1 MEPSAQLDF
10 NLRPLLEQL
19 DQDELSKFK
28 SLLRTLSPQDGLQ
41 HISQTEVD
49 EADGKCLAEILTTRC
64 PLSWVETTTIQVFDK
79 MNRADL
85 SKRAKDEFTATE
97 DVHKFTQRYEKLVPF
112 RDPKMLPGP
121 FPHTVVLHGPAGVGK
136 TTLAKKWMLD
146 WTQDTRSESL
156 NSTLYLSCKEL
167 RRQGPCTFAEL
178 ISKQRPEVQ
187 QAGPEVLAQE
197 QKLLFVIDGFDELR
211 VPSGSLLHDICGDW
225 EQQKPAPVLL
235 GSLLMRKLLPKATLL
250 VTTRPGALRQLRLL
264 VHQPLFI
271 EVEGLLEQDRREYFL
286 QHFEEE
292 DQALRAFEAMRGNP
306 ALLRLGSAPAVCWV
320 VCTCLKL
327 RMDEGADP
335 ALTCR
340 TTTSLFLR
348 FLCGQFPPGPGRSA
362 PQHLPA
368 PLRALCVLAAE
379 GVWTQTSAFDRG
391 DLGRLGVQESD
402 LRPFLD
408 KNLLQVDTDCEGCYV
423 FLHLS
428 VQQFLAAVFYALDS
442 GERAAGVGGRADT
455 GDVQALLSKEERLKN
470 PDLTPV
476 GHFLFGL
483 ANEERARELE
493 ATFGVRVSL
502 GLRQELLTGL
512 SGGHGPFSCR
522 TDVKEAVSC
531 LYESQEESLVKE
543 AAGHV
548 QEVSLHL
555 QSRVDLA
562 QSAFCFKHCGDL
574 RRVSLRVEKGVF
586 LENEGASE
594 PDTWVERS
602 QRDQQAFPFWV
613 ELCSLLSS
621 NRNLIFLD
629 ISHSFLSTSAVRIL
643 CEKIASAPRHLQHV
657 VLKDISPAD
666 AYRNFCAVF
675 GGFESL
681 THLTLQGSDQ
691 KNMLPILCEVLK
703 HPKCNLQYL
712 RLGSCSATTQQWADF
727 SSSLR
732 FNQTLTCLN
741 LTGNE
746 LQDEGAKR
754 LYLTLRHPRCFLQ
767 RLSLEN
773 CQLTGAYCKE
783 LSSALIVN
791 PRLTHLCLAKNDLGD
806 QGVKLLCEGLS
817 YPESQLQ
824 TLVLFHCNITCDGCI
839 KLSMLL
845 HQNSNLTRLD
855 LGLNH
860 IGITG
865 MKFLCEAL
873 KKPPCKLSCL
883 WLWGCAITPAS
894 CEDLSSALSSN
905 KSLVTLD
912 LGQNPL
918 ESSGIEMLCDALK
931 LQSCSLQKLR
941 LKIDQSDVQ
950 IQNLLKEI
958 KESNPKLTIEGDYE
972 EPKNK
977 RPSSH
982 EFIF

>member
-1 MEPSAQLDF
+1 MEKFYSIWKRTFGCGEADDFHCTVTQGSQQFTSFSKAQILTQ
-10 NLRPLLEQL
+10 LRPL
-19 DQDELSKFK
+19 
-28 SLLRTLSPQDGLQ
+28 
-41 HISQTEVD
+41 
-49 EADGKCLAEILTTRC
+49 
-64 PLSWVETTTIQVFDK
+64 
-79 MNRADL
+79 
-85 SKRAKDEFTATE
+85 
-97 DVHKFTQRYEKLVPF
+97 
-112 RDPKMLPGP
+112 
-121 FPHTVVLHGPAGVGK
+121 TVVLHGPAGVGK

-156 NSTLYLSCKEL
+156 SSTLYLSCKEL

-187 QAGPEVLAQE
+187 QAEVLAQE

-264 VHQPLFI
+264 VDQPVFV

-340 TTTSLFLR
+340 TATSLFLR
-348 FLCGQFPPGPGRSA
+348 FLCGQFPPAPGRSA

-442 GERAAGVGGRADT
+442 GERAAGDGGRGDT

-502 GLRQELLTGL
+502 GLRQELLKGL

-543 AAGHV
+543 ATGHV
-548 QEVSLHL
+548 REVSLHL
-555 QSRVDLA
+555 QSPVDLA
-562 QSAFCFKHCGDL
+562 QCAFCFKHCGDL

-594 PDTWVERS
+594 PDTWVERIKN
-602 QRDQQAFPFWV
+602 V
-613 ELCSLLSS
+613 
-621 NRNLIFLD
+621 
-629 ISHSFLSTSAVRIL
+629 
-643 CEKIASAPRHLQHV
+643 
-657 VLKDISPAD
+657 SPTD
-666 AYRNFCAVF
+666 AYRDFCLALI
-675 GGFESL
+675 GKKTL
-681 THLTLQGSDQ
+681 THLTLEGSVHGD
-691 KNMLPILCEVLK
+691 KMLLLLLCEALK
-703 HPKCNLQYL
+703 HRRCNLQYL
-712 RLGSCSATTQQWADF
+712 RLGSCSDLTQQWDDF
-727 SSSLR
+727 FSALKINQSL
-732 FNQTLTCLN
+732 QSLDLTAS
-741 LTGNE
+741 E
-746 LQDEGAKR
+746 LQDEGVK
-754 LYLTLRHPRCFLQ
+754 LLCLSLRHPKCFLQ
-767 RLSLEN
+767 RLSL
-773 CQLTGAYCKE
+773 C
-783 LSSALIVN
+783 
-791 PRLTHLCLAKNDLGD
+791 
-806 QGVKLLCEGLS
+806 
-817 YPESQLQ
+817 
-824 TLVLFHCNITCDGCI
+824 GCSI
-839 KLSMLL
+839 SP
-845 HQNSNLTRLD
+845 
-855 LGLNH
+855 
-860 IGITG
+860 
-865 MKFLCEAL
+865 FC
-873 KKPPCKLSCL
+873 
-883 WLWGCAITPAS
+883 
-894 CEDLSSALSSN
+894 CEDLASALTSN
-905 KSLVTLD
+905 QRLEALD
-912 LGQNPL
+912 LGQNTLGQRGTTALL
-918 ESSGIEMLCDALK
+918 EALK
-931 LQSCSLQKLR
+931 RSPCQLKTLR
-941 LKIDQSDVQ
+941 LKTCEASARTQK
-950 IQNLLKEI
+950 LLE
-958 KESNPKLTIEGDYE
+958 EVRDSNPTLTIDWKAGGAT
-972 EPKNK
+972 
-977 RPSSH
+977 RPPYCD
-982 EFIF
+982 FLF

>member
-1 MEPSAQLDF
+1 MDGSNTMEKFYSIWKRTFGCGEADDFHCTVTQGSQKFTSFSKAQILTQ
-10 NLRPLLEQL
+10 LRPL
-19 DQDELSKFK
+19 
-28 SLLRTLSPQDGLQ
+28 
-41 HISQTEVD
+41 
-49 EADGKCLAEILTTRC
+49 
-64 PLSWVETTTIQVFDK
+64 
-79 MNRADL
+79 
-85 SKRAKDEFTATE
+85 
-97 DVHKFTQRYEKLVPF
+97 
-112 RDPKMLPGP
+112 
-121 FPHTVVLHGPAGVGK
+121 TVVVHGPAGVGK

-156 NSTLYLSCKEL
+156 SSTLYLSCKEL

-264 VHQPLFI
+264 VDQPVFI

-340 TTTSLFLR
+340 TATSLFLR
-348 FLCGQFPPGPGRSA
+348 FLCGQFPPAPGRSA

-391 DLGRLGVQESD
+391 DLGRVGVQESD

-442 GERAAGVGGRADT
+442 GERAAGDGGRGDT
-455 GDVQALLSKEERLKN
+455 EDVQALLSKEERLKN

-502 GLRQELLTGL
+502 GLRQELLKGL

-543 AAGHV
+543 ATGHV
-548 QEVSLHL
+548 REVSLHL
-555 QSRVDLA
+555 QSPVDLA

-594 PDTWVERS
+594 PDTWVE
-602 QRDQQAFPFWV
+602 
-613 ELCSLLSS
+613 SS
-621 NRNLIFLD
+621 NKNLSFLD
-629 ISHSFLSTSAVRIL
+629 VNHSFLSHSSVRIL
-643 CEKIASAPRHLQHV
+643 CDQITRVTCHLQKMV
-657 VLKDISPAD
+657 IKNVSPTD
-666 AYRNFCAVF
+666 AYRDFCLALI
-675 GGFESL
+675 GKKTL
-681 THLTLQGSDQ
+681 THLTLEGSVHGD
-691 KNMLPILCEVLK
+691 KMLLLLLCEALK
-703 HPKCNLQYL
+703 HRRCNLQYL
-712 RLGSCSATTQQWADF
+712 RLGSCSDLTQQWDDF
-727 SSSLR
+727 FSALKINQSL
-732 FNQTLTCLN
+732 QSLDLTAS
-741 LTGNE
+741 E
-746 LQDEGAKR
+746 LQDEGVK
-754 LYLTLRHPRCFLQ
+754 LLCLSLRHPKCFLQ

-773 CQLTGAYCKE
+773 CHLTEVCCKE
-783 LSSALIVN
+783 LSSVLMVN
-791 PRLTHLCLAKNDLGD
+791 RRLTHLCLAKNNLGD
-806 QGVKLLCEGLS
+806 GGVRLLCEGLS
-817 YPESQLQ
+817 YPECQLQ
-824 TLVLFHCNITCDGCI
+824 TLVVCQCNITRRGC
-839 KLSMLL
+839 KHLSDLL
-845 HQNSNLTRLD
+845 QGGSSLTHLD
-855 LGLNH
+855 LGLNP
-860 IGITG
+860 IATG
-865 MKFLCEAL
+865 LRFLCEAL
-873 KKPPCKLSCL
+873 KKPDCNLRCL
-883 WLWGCAITPAS
+883 GLCGCSISPFC
-894 CEDLSSALSSN
+894 CEDLASALTSN
-905 KSLVTLD
+905 QRLEALD
-912 LGQNPL
+912 LGQNTLGQRGTTALL
-918 ESSGIEMLCDALK
+918 EALK
-931 LQSCSLQKLR
+931 RSPCRLKTLR
-941 LKIDQSDVQ
+941 LKTCEASARTQK
-950 IQNLLKEI
+950 LLE
-958 KESNPKLTIEGDYE
+958 ELRDSNPTLTIDWKAGGAS
-972 EPKNK
+972 
-977 RPSSH
+977 RPPYCD
-982 EFIF
+982 FLF